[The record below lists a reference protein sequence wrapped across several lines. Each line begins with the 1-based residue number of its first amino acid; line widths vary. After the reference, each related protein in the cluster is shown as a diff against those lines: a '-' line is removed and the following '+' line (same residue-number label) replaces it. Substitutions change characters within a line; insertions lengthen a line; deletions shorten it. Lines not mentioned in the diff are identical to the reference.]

1 MVLLVESTLVVVITP
16 LTLCQIQML
25 RLFFAD
31 EYRIREDI
39 HRKAQLDAETA
50 ERLRQQDN
58 NDALT
63 LKYLMVQ
70 QVR

>member
-1 MVLLVESTLVVVITP
+1 
-16 LTLCQIQML
+16 ML